1 MAQPYRAPRRMT
13 VWTLAVC
20 PQCLLSYACTHR
32 APCHTVR
39 QVVAKEEGLR
49 TEQSMRIQLEAS
61 VSKK

>member
-1 MAQPYRAPRRMT
+1 MAQPYRAPRRMAGPGFVPT
-13 VWTLAVC
+13 
-20 PQCLLSYACTHR
+20 QCLLSYAYTHP
-32 APCHTVR
+32 APCHTVL

>member
-1 MAQPYRAPRRMT
+1 MAGPGFKPT
-13 VWTLAVC
+13 
-20 PQCLLSYACTHR
+20 QCLLSYAYTHP
-32 APCHTVR
+32 APCHTVL